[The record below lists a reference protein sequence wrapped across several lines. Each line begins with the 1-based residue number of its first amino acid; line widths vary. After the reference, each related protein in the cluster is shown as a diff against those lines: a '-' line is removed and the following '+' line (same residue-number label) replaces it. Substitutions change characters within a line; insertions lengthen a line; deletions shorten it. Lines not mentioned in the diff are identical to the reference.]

1 MSRSRLLKCAEH
13 SKIVNQL
20 TYFHLC
26 IIKYLKRQGTLNAD
40 SWKQVLNNTND
51 IKGLDIYHG
60 LKEIVRFDLTDKVAP
75 FRLGEEVGNI
85 KLGALGEAMYKLMD
99 LDKIDEADL
108 AQIVEL
114 AQKMHK

>member
-1 MSRSRLLKCAEH
+1 M
-13 SKIVNQL
+13 
-20 TYFHLC
+20 
-26 IIKYLKRQGTLNAD
+26 
-40 SWKQVLNNTND
+40 
-51 IKGLDIYHG
+51 
-60 LKEIVRFDLTDKVAP
+60 RFDLTDKVAP

>member
-1 MSRSRLLKCAEH
+1 M
-13 SKIVNQL
+13 
-20 TYFHLC
+20 
-26 IIKYLKRQGTLNAD
+26 
-40 SWKQVLNNTND
+40 
-51 IKGLDIYHG
+51 
-60 LKEIVRFDLTDKVAP
+60 RFDLTDKVAP

-114 AQKMHK
+114 AQKCINNLSGSFLYVQINPKAHFALILY